1 MKDIRQHQEVCVKE
15 GDSVQKKRSLIQIQR
30 GLIKSQEIG
39 DEKLQLVQQII
50 ELIENRTRQL
60 EQDLEN
66 LGEFNDTR
74 TVQTDGYTMYSVV
87 VLLVICKVCYYTPG
101 ASMLKATNI
110 FIFDSLLTLVRKHI
124 PLWSCSVDLVF
135 SPRVNVTI
143 RCVNWDL
150 F

>member
-1 MKDIRQHQEVCVKE
+1 MKE

-66 LGEFNDTR
+66 LGEFYNTH
-74 TVQTDGYTMYSVV
+74 TVQTYLLWLQYSVV
-87 VLLVICKVCYYTPG
+87 VLFVICKVP
-101 ASMLKATNI
+101 A
-110 FIFDSLLTLVRKHI
+110 
-124 PLWSCSVDLVF
+124 
-135 SPRVNVTI
+135 VTHQALP
-143 RCVNWDL
+143 C
-150 F
+150 

>member
-1 MKDIRQHQEVCVKE
+1 MMCVTELLKDIRQHQEVCVKE

-66 LGEFNDTR
+66 LGEFYNAC
-74 TVQTDGYTMYSVV
+74 TVQTDLLWLHYSVV
-87 VLLVICKVCYYTPG
+87 VLFVICEVSAITVTPD
-101 ASMLKATNI
+101 ASMLQATNI
-110 FIFDSLLTLVRKHI
+110 ILFIYD
-124 PLWSCSVDLVF
+124 
-135 SPRVNVTI
+135 
-143 RCVNWDL
+143 
-150 F
+150 